1 MKIAISIKDE
11 IFREIEAYAKER
23 HCSRSEVLSMAVSEF
38 LEKEKSQK
46 LLEAINEAYS
56 GAEPE
61 EEARLRE
68 AGKRRYGA
76 RVLKERY

>member
-38 LEKEKSQK
+38 LEK
-46 LLEAINEAYS
+46 
-56 GAEPE
+56 
-61 EEARLRE
+61 
-68 AGKRRYGA
+68 
-76 RVLKERY
+76 